1 MCLGAGLYTFTLG
14 RFFVTYC
21 LKLLLFFTFPL
32 RKGLIFLRK
41 QGKLMLRRLSKVG
54 KGRNTTEGWMHMRR
68 KNGKRKTGIQLLLL
82 VVLVMCGLLT
92 FNKVKAEKEEQE
104 WLAKKASRESQIVS
118 EKERQS
124 ELEEQKAYQQTNSY
138 IKELAREAGM
148 VMPDEIVLREK
159 DAE

>member
-1 MCLGAGLYTFTLG
+1 M
-14 RFFVTYC
+14 
-21 LKLLLFFTFPL
+21 
-32 RKGLIFLRK
+32 
-41 QGKLMLRRLSKVG
+41 
-54 KGRNTTEGWMHMRR
+54 
-68 KNGKRKTGIQLLLL
+68 LLL